1 MNTASILFD
10 LGYIFTGGNFSIDV
24 GDRREEDLDI

>member
-1 MNTASILFD
+1 MHTASILFD

-24 GDRREEDLDI
+24 EDGREEDLNI